1 MFATKSLG
9 MASQLSKAA
18 ATALAV
24 VVVTGTVAGLASG
37 SSSSKVHTLRV
48 IVTKSHTQT
57 LDFPPRGKSPG
68 DVYVFDA
75 TLVASNGRTVVGRV
89 RGAQT
94 DIKIERGAETV
105 QGMLTFE
112 LGRGNQIV
120 VGGLAAVP
128 LGVPTTGLAKGKTFV
143 RAVLGGTGRYAG
155 VKGTV
160 TTVRRAKDRH
170 DEVFRLTY

>member
-37 SSSSKVHTLRV
+37 SSSKVHTLRV